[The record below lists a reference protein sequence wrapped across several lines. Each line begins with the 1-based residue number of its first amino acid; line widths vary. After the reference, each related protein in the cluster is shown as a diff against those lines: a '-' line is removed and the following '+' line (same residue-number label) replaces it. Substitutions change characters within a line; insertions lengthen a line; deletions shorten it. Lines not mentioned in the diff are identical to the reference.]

1 MKILIADGSKILREK
16 LIRYL
21 KLENYFDDVL
31 EANTVKEAKLI
42 MQKQRIDVVLFDIQL
57 PDKSGL
63 ELVSLGNRLFHKPLM
78 IVCSNYALPQYKNT
92 YENLAVHYFF
102 DKSSELVQLNTFIRE
117 LVKEQKENS
126 KFLLGKLN

>member
-63 ELVSLGNRLFHKPLM
+63 ELVSLGNRLFYKPLM
-78 IVCSNYALPQYKNT
+78 IVCSNYVLPQYKNT

-102 DKSSELVQLNTFIRE
+102 DKSSELVQLKTFIKE

>member
-78 IVCSNYALPQYKNT
+78 IVCSNYTLPQYKNT

-102 DKSSELVQLNTFIRE
+102 DKSSELVQLKTFIRE

>member
-42 MQKQRIDVVLFDIQL
+42 MQK
-57 PDKSGL
+57 
-63 ELVSLGNRLFHKPLM
+63 
-78 IVCSNYALPQYKNT
+78 A
-92 YENLAVHYFF
+92 EN
-102 DKSSELVQLNTFIRE
+102 
-117 LVKEQKENS
+117 
-126 KFLLGKLN
+126 